1 MERVQAGDQA
11 AYRALLDDITGEL
24 RAFLARRTRDRSEV
38 EDQLQEVL
46 LAFHRARHTYDPSRR
61 FESWLYAIA
70 RHVTIDAF
78 RRSDVRARWEKPADS
93 TTDLDPASGD
103 DGREIALDAALAALP
118 AVQREALEMVK
129 LDGMKIEDA
138 AARAGVTQGA
148 LRVRI
153 HRGYVALRRRLLG
166 TEE

>member
-11 AYRALLDDITGEL
+11 AYGALLDDITGEL
-24 RAFLARRTRDRSEV
+24 RAFLARRTHGRSDV

-46 LAFHRARHTYDPSRR
+46 LALHRARHTYDQSRR

-70 RHVTIDAF
+70 RHVTIDAL
-78 RRSDVRARWEKPADS
+78 RRSDVRARREQPADS